1 MVTPKRSTAR
11 FAGFGSVTSS
21 LRHSVTAPAFIL
33 IDVLIATIL
42 LGVSLAVIIG
52 LAGRAITSQQRG
64 EQIAT
69 AASLADQQLELVLAR
84 GPDDYARR
92 FPVEAACD
100 PPFENYRYK
109 LEFSGGGTVGE
120 PFKVTATI
128 SWSLAALP
136 QSITIETLVASRN
149 AGEDG
154 ESDPVRRPDQPVVR
168 TP

>member
-1 MVTPKRSTAR
+1 MVTRLSRS
-11 FAGFGSVTSS
+11 SVA
-21 LRHSVTAPAFIL
+21 LDQRRGAFIL

-52 LAGRAITSQQRG
+52 LAGRAISSQQRG

-69 AASLADQQLELVLAR
+69 AAQLADEQLELVLAR

-92 FPVEAACD
+92 FSVEGQCEA
-100 PPFENYRYK
+100 PFENYRYK
-109 LEFSGGGTVGE
+109 LDFSGGGTVGE

-128 SWSLAALP
+128 TWTTSAIP
-136 QSITIETLVASRN
+136 QSITIETLIASHN

-154 ESDPVRRPDQPVVR
+154 DPDPVRRPDEPVVR